1 MDMAGNDV
9 AGGKV
14 VGTTGGAGQ
23 EVVGSSGHSSTLNE
37 FLHVFLQ
44 RKYRSHGL
52 LVEQAYNVMEG
63 LRMYVSRCFLIWVMF
78 IFDQISVLCK

>member
-1 MDMAGNDV
+1 M
-9 AGGKV
+9 
-14 VGTTGGAGQ
+14 VGATGGAGQ

-63 LRMYVSRCFLIWVMF
+63 LRMYVSMSQCFLKWVKWVMGLYLF
-78 IFDQISVLCK
+78 KSNIVSV